1 MNSTEHQN
9 CCEVKDE
16 AGPSDLASADT
27 NANITNH
34 HNSDCKGAIPKT
46 KPAVKIKSSSSKKS
60 IKFNNNVDEILD
72 IPNLSI
78 SSAVQEDVIQVN
90 GVSLN
95 LNFTTPRDKHIDGL
109 LSLSNGDKINDQKS
123 NNTAIKC
130 DTVVSSISIA
140 NCNGRNKEVKSK
152 YCQFS
157 DEDDEDAFS
166 ISDDGC
172 IYTYKGD
179 QDADLPIS
187 FFSLDMPTES
197 PNPINRRQSSS
208 PEMDFL
214 EMDFDPGPSSE
225 LEFDNVSSEVETKKS
240 ESLKNERVKDIELPV
255 SNVHVNLTSKP
266 YSLEVN
272 KISPIKETSKSSKN
286 TSANYKV
293 SGTTVR
299 TNKKTI
305 SDHNNEKIEKQEAPL
320 KMPWTCNISDRT
332 MASSNSALTKKYH
345 CMKGELVSPIDNPQK
360 NGTSSAI
367 VCDNACICSYSTD
380 SLRAVPDS
388 AMIWTEQEAYLKQ
401 TSQIGPS
408 ACGATAVLNVL
419 NALKFPVIS
428 ADKVNSCIN
437 THLRANSSP
446 LTQYLLSRSIAGT
459 THKDIIDCLH
469 KVTDGQV
476 YARFF
481 HMYPERVV
489 NLRSWLVFWISKGA
503 VPIATLNLQ
512 KCTTGT
518 IPDAWHHQMIFG
530 VNSKGVYLSNPI
542 ECVAPELLWPQLS
555 SESIL
560 LVRRDDVLDRWNIKT
575 DLPELM
581 NIKSYKWR
589 SLNVVGQVANLIF
602 ESRRELRLGFK
613 NTSHIKIP
621 AAYSS
626 GITLAILAN
635 SSSCPLL
642 QQCPELPILDPSKQS
657 SPNASKN

>member
-1 MNSTEHQN
+1 MNSTDHQN
-9 CCEVKDE
+9 CCETNDE

-60 IKFNNNVDEILD
+60 IKFNNNVDELLD

-78 SSAVQEDVIQVN
+78 PSAMQEDVIQVN

-95 LNFTTPRDKHIDGL
+95 LNFTTPRDKHADTLI
-109 LSLSNGDKINDQKS
+109 SLNNGDKINDQKS

-130 DTVVSSISIA
+130 DTVVSSISIG

-225 LEFDNVSSEVETKKS
+225 LEFDNVSNEVETKKS
-240 ESLKNERVKDIELPV
+240 EIVKNDREKDIQVPV
-255 SNVHVNLTSKP
+255 FNARVSLINSKP
-266 YSLEVN
+266 CSSEIN
-272 KISPIKETSKSSKN
+272 KTSSIKEVSESNKN
-286 TSANYKV
+286 RGDNYKINK
-293 SGTTVR
+293 STACAL
-299 TNKKTI
+299 KKTV
-305 SDHNNEKIEKQEAPL
+305 SDCNDKKPEKQETPL
-320 KMPWTCNISDRT
+320 KMPWTCHVSDRT
-332 MASSNSALTKKYH
+332 TASSSSVLTKKYH

-360 NGTSSAI
+360 NGTPPTI
-367 VCDNACICSYSTD
+367 ICDNPCACCYSAD
-380 SLRAVPDS
+380 SLGTVTDN

-419 NALKFPVIS
+419 NALKFPVLSSEKI
-428 ADKVNSCIN
+428 NNCIN
-437 THLRANSSP
+437 TRLRSNSSP
-446 LTQYLLSRSIAGT
+446 LTQYLLSRSVAGT
-459 THKDIIDCLH
+459 THKDIIECLH

-481 HMYPERVV
+481 HMHPERVV
-489 NLRSWLVFWISKGA
+489 NLRSWLAFWISKGA

-512 KCTTGT
+512 KCATGT

-530 VNSKGVYLSNPI
+530 INSRGVYLCNPV

-555 SESIL
+555 SESNL

-581 NIKSYKWR
+581 NIKSYRWR

-635 SSSCPLL
+635 SSSCSLL
-642 QQCPELPILDPSKQS
+642 QQCPELPILDTSK
-657 SPNASKN
+657 